1 MYILYDVMEILR
13 QVIHLLI
20 LMGCGVGVIF
30 LILVL
35 RDLQRF
41 LNKAS
46 DLGIQS
52 MVKLCDEI
60 DVLDGMINDE
70 EAALPRGQENDD
82 EHQ

>member
-60 DVLDGMINDE
+60 DVLDGMIKDE
-70 EAALPRGQENDD
+70 EAALPAGQENDD

>member
-60 DVLDGMINDE
+60 DVLDGMIKDE
-70 EAALPRGQENDD
+70 EAALPAGQENGD

>member
-70 EAALPRGQENDD
+70 EAALPPGQENDD

>member
-70 EAALPRGQENDD
+70 EAALPAGQENGD
-82 EHQ
+82 EQQ

>member
-82 EHQ
+82 EQQ